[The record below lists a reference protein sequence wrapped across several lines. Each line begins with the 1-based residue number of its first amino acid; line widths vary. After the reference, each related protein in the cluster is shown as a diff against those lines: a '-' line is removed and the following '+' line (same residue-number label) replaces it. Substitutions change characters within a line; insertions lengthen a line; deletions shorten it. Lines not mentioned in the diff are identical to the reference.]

1 LLATHKAIP
10 GHFPGPIYGHN
21 KLGKRLNHSGGQRR
35 TRTGDPRLLGCHLSC
50 LIRHVT
56 KVIRHWLGHG

>member
-21 KLGKRLNHSGGQRR
+21 KLGKRLNHSGGSKAHSNRWPQIARMSFVLPNSAC
-35 TRTGDPRLLGCHLSC
+35 DQSH
-50 LIRHVT
+50 
-56 KVIRHWLGHG
+56 